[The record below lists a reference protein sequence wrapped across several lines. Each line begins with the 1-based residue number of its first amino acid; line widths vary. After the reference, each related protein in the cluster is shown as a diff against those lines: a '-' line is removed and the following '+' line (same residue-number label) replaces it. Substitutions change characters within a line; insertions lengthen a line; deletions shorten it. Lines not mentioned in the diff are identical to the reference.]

1 MQKEEDVGHFCCL
14 LLSSR
19 VSLQLALLDLACET
33 PRLSMS
39 RAGDVHFCVS
49 KMDRNDT
56 ENTWNRK
63 IKPGQLTVISHA
75 N

>member
-1 MQKEEDVGHFCCL
+1 M
-14 LLSSR
+14 
-19 VSLQLALLDLACET
+19 QLALLDLTCET
-33 PRLSMS
+33 PQWGLSMS
-39 RAGDVHFCVS
+39 HAGDVHFCVS
-49 KMDRNDT
+49 EMDRNDT